1 MALDALFLQTL
12 LNGLM
17 VGGIYVMLAIG
28 FSLAYGVMHIID
40 FAVGAWIMLG
50 AFLAFFLNQWLHV
63 DPLWL
68 LPVVWAVFTGVGYV
82 LQPLIGRAVSGKVG
96 KPALMG
102 LVFTFGLALLIQG
115 SALTAFGFNNRSLT
129 SSLSSSFIEI
139 GTLTLPT
146 LRVLAFAF
154 AVAVNLIL
162 FTVLRYTNFGL
173 AVRAIAV
180 DKVTPGLMGV
190 NVSQVSKQVYAL
202 YTGITAATGV
212 FVGLLFNINAQMGGS
227 YTVFAFFVV
236 VLAGLGYLPGVFAA
250 ALILGLVQAFF
261 SVYFNPGYTLLVVF
275 LGLYLVLLLSPRG
288 LFRRGV

>member
-12 LNGLM
+12 LNGVM

-28 FSLAYGVMHIID
+28 FSLAYGVMHVID

-50 AFLAFFLNQWLHV
+50 SFLAFFLSSWLKV
-63 DPLWL
+63 DPLL
-68 LPVVWAVFTGVGYV
+68 LIPVVWLFFTGVGYLV
-82 LQPLIGRAVSGKVG
+82 QPLIGRAVSGKVG

-102 LVFTFGLALLIQG
+102 LVFTFGMALVIQG
-115 SALTAFGFNNRSLT
+115 AALTAFGFNNRSLT
-129 SSLSSSFIEI
+129 SGLSSSYLQL
-139 GTLTLPT
+139 GSMTLPT
-146 LRVLAFAF
+146 LRVLALAF
-154 AVAVNLIL
+154 AVVVNAVL
-162 FTVLRYTNFGL
+162 FYMLRYTDFGL
-173 AVRAIAV
+173 SVRAIAV

-190 NVSQVSKQVYAL
+190 NVDKVNKQVYAL

-212 FVGLLFNINAQMGGS
+212 FVGLLFNINAQMGGQ

-261 SVYFNPGYTLLVVF
+261 SVYFNPSYTMLIVF

-288 LFRRGV
+288 LFRKGV